1 MVNMARRHQGI
12 YYTKT
17 QLLFTLGF
25 VVTPILF
32 LLLFARLTP
41 LTIRDLLDDFSLS
54 IFRLLAAYFIAVIL
68 AWTLALLFSTGKR
81 SAVALPVFDVLQ
93 SFPTFALVPLA
104 VLTFG
109 ASNTTVIFFLVIT
122 IIWPL
127 LFSTVNAIKLIRKE
141 YWEVAD
147 IYGLH
152 GWRRLKYFLFPASI
166 PGIVTGSIIGLG
178 EGWEALV
185 ATEIIMKT
193 EIGLGS
199 FFEQNSSEVLVTTL
213 GIMLL
218 MLVIFSINRLVW
230 TPVLARVY
238 VRMQE

>member
-1 MVNMARRHQGI
+1 MFNMARRHTGI
-12 YYTKT
+12 YYSRVH
-17 QLLFTLGF
+17 LLVTLSF
-25 VVTPILF
+25 VIAPIIF

-41 LTIRDLLDDFSLS
+41 LTLSDLVNDFSQS
-54 IFRLLAAYFIAVIL
+54 IFRLFVAYIVAVLL

-109 ASNTTVIFFLVIT
+109 ASNSTVIFFLVIT

-147 IYGLH
+147 VYGLQ
-152 GWRRLKYFLFPASI
+152 GWHRLKYFLFPASI

-193 EIGLGS
+193 DIGLGS
-199 FFEQNSSEVLVTTL
+199 FFQKSSSDVVITTL

-218 MLVIFSINRLVW
+218 MLFIFSLNRLIW

-238 VRMQE
+238 MRMQE

>member
-1 MVNMARRHQGI
+1 MARRHQGI

-152 GWRRLKYFLFPASI
+152 GWRRLKYFLFQASI

>member
-1 MVNMARRHQGI
+1 MARRHQGI